1 MTVVRTKLSSW
12 KTRSLLGALG
22 VLLGATLLA
31 ACSSGSSSANSL
43 TLYNAQHLQ
52 TTTALVNAFE
62 QQTGIKVSVRNDDED
77 VFANQ
82 IVTEG
87 AHSPADVFFT
97 ENTPPLVALGD
108 KGLLA
113 PVAPATLARTPSQ
126 YNSSAGDWVGVSAR
140 VSVMDYNTSIVS
152 PSSLPSSVMQLA
164 NPEWKGKLG
173 LAPGETDFQPIVTVV
188 AQTYGDAAALTWLE
202 GLKANAAGHIYPD
215 NESLVAAIG
224 KGQVGIGVINQ
235 YYWYRANVENPA
247 NAQKTAIA
255 TFADGDPGYIVDVSG
270 AGILASSSHKAAA
283 QRFLAFL
290 TSAKGQEIIAHSD
303 SYEYPIASGVTTAK
317 NETPLSQL
325 HPNPVTVNQ
334 LGDGSKALALLQQ
347 AQLL

>member
-1 MTVVRTKLSSW
+1 MLNTIGARTKSW
-12 KTRSLLGALG
+12 RFRSTGAAIA
-22 VLLGATLLA
+22 VLLAGTILT
-31 ACSSGSSSANSL
+31 ACSSGSSADSL
-43 TLYNAQHLQ
+43 TIYNAQHLQ

-62 QQTGIKVSVRNDDED
+62 QQTGIKVSLRNDDED

-82 IVTEG
+82 IAAEG
-87 AHSPADVFFT
+87 SHSPADVFFT
-97 ENTPPLVALGD
+97 ENTPPLVSLQNKD
-108 KGLLA
+108 LLA
-113 PVAPATLARTPSQ
+113 PVNASTLANTPSQ
-126 YNSSAGDWVGVSAR
+126 YNSTKGDWVGVSAR
-140 VSVMDYNTSIVS
+140 VSVMDYNTSLVS
-152 PSSLPSSVMQLA
+152 ASSLPTSVLQLA

-202 GLKANAAGHIYPD
+202 GLKANAQGHIYPD

-235 YYWYRANVENPA
+235 YYWYRANSGGVSTP
-247 NAQKTAIA
+247 TAIA

-270 AGILASSSHKAAA
+270 AGILASSTHKADA
-283 QRFLAFL
+283 QKFLAFL

-317 NETPLSQL
+317 NETPFDEL
-325 HPNPVTVNQ
+325 HPNPVTVNE
-334 LGDGSKALALLQQ
+334 LGDGSEALALLQQ